1 MRRIV
6 FVLLALLALTLLAPA
21 ATQASSGNATI
32 YVVHGI
38 PGKDLGLDP
47 ALPVDVSVNGA
58 CAITNFT
65 FGTIT
70 DGIALPAGDYTLAI
84 SLANAKSP
92 CGNAPV
98 IGPVTVP
105 FAAGQRYSVV
115 AHLTASGGITA
126 GVFPFSTI
134 DRRGQ
139 SRVVAHHTAAAPAVD
154 IGISRP
160 SGSGAILLEDVTN
173 GVFAPIDVRAG
184 AWKGFIAPA
193 NTSTPVFEAAMTLK
207 PRTTYLVFAVGSLTN
222 GTFTV
227 LMKAV

>member
-1 MRRIV
+1 MRRIM
-6 FVLLALLALTLLAPA
+6 LALLTALALTLLAPVA
-21 ATQASSGNATI
+21 AQASSGNATI

-47 ALPVDVSVNGA
+47 ALPVDVSVNGG
-58 CAITNFT
+58 CAIPGFT

-70 DGIALPAGDYTLAI
+70 DGIKLPAGDYTFAI
-84 SLANAKSP
+84 SVANSSNP

-105 FAAGQRYSVV
+105 LAGGQRYSVV
-115 AHLTASGGITA
+115 AHLTADGAPTA

-134 DRRGQ
+134 HQPGQ

-154 IGISRP
+154 IGISRAN
-160 SGSGAILLEDVTN
+160 GSNAILLEDVTN
-173 GVFAPIDVRAG
+173 GVFAPIDLRAG
-184 AWKGFIAPA
+184 NYKGFIAPA
-193 NTSTPVFEAAMTLK
+193 GSSTPVFEAAMRLK
-207 PRTTYLVFAVGSLTN
+207 PRTTYLVFAVGSLSN

>member
-1 MRRIV
+1 MRRIL
-6 FVLLALLALTLLAPA
+6 FALLAALALTLSAPA
-21 ATQASSGNATI
+21 AARAADNATI

-47 ALPVDVSVNGA
+47 ALPVDVSVNGG

-70 DGIALPAGDYTLAI
+70 DGIELPAGDYTIAI
-84 SLANAKSP
+84 SLANAAQP

-98 IGPVTVP
+98 IGPVSVP

-134 DRRGQ
+134 GRPGQ
-139 SRVVAHHTAAAPAVD
+139 ARVVAHHTAAAPAVD

-160 SGSGAILLEDVTN
+160 SGKGPILLEGVTN

-193 NTSTPVFEAAMTLK
+193 GSDAPVFEAMMNLR
-207 PRTTYLVFAVGSLTN
+207 PRTTYLAFAVGSLSN

-227 LMKAV
+227 LMKAI

>member
-1 MRRIV
+1 MRRILV
-6 FVLLALLALTLLAPA
+6 ALLAALALTLLAPSA
-21 ATQASSGNATI
+21 ASAAGNATI

-58 CAITNFT
+58 CAITNFR
-65 FGTIT
+65 FGAIT
-70 DGIALPAGDYTLAI
+70 DGIQLPAGDYTLAI
-84 SLANAKSP
+84 SLANPAKP
-92 CGNAPV
+92 CGSDPV

-115 AHLTASGGITA
+115 AHLTESGGITA
-126 GVFPFSTI
+126 GVFPFSAI
-134 DRRGQ
+134 RAPGQ
-139 SRVVAHHTAAAPAVD
+139 ARVVAHHTAAAPAVD

-160 SGSGAILLEDVTN
+160 NGKSPLLLEGVTN

-193 NTSTPVFEAAMTLK
+193 GTSTPVFEAMMPLK
-207 PRTTYLVFAVGSLTN
+207 PRTTYLVFAVGSLAN